1 MNTADRRE
9 ILSRVAAGTISPEEA
24 ATQLDSIRTGEEP
37 ADSGIR
43 KVQIERQ
50 LGTLEIIGDP
60 NVRDAVA
67 EGPHQARIEGDVMI
81 VSRQTTIEHGGF
93 FFGVTGFAGADKLV
107 VRMNPA
113 LALEFQMQ
121 AGSCRV
127 RGVEGPIRAD
137 IQAGSATIDGFRGAL
152 NLSVQAGSVKASGR
166 LDHDES
172 RINCDAG
179 SVSLNLEPGSSV
191 RISARASMGKVEL
204 PGDSAINGG
213 GVRAATVGDGDA
225 TLSIECHMGSVKVG
239 AGW

>member
-1 MNTADRRE
+1 MNEADRRQ
-9 ILSRVAAGTISPEEA
+9 ILTRVAAGTISPEEGA
-24 ATQLDSIRTGEEP
+24 HQLDSIKTGEEP

-43 KVQIERQ
+43 KVRIERQ
-50 LGTLEIIGDP
+50 LGTVEIVGDP

-81 VSRQTTIEHGGF
+81 FSRHTTTEHGGF
-93 FFGVTGFAGADKLV
+93 FFGVTGYAGPDKLL

-113 LALEFQMQ
+113 LALELQMQ

-127 RGVEGPIRAD
+127 RGIEGPIRAD
-137 IQAGSATIDGFRGAL
+137 VQAGSATIDGFRGAL

-179 SVSLNLEPGSSV
+179 SVTLNLEPGSSV

-204 PGDSAINGG
+204 PGESAVSGG
-213 GVRAATVGDGDA
+213 GLRAATVGDGDG